1 MKQIL
6 SSIEIKYVVLSSV
19 IFAFVFGLT
28 MLLWNAGSTIILLVD
43 AITFGAIVLLV
54 WGGFVFANN
63 YLGTFDMLKY
73 SFKLLTSKNARTF
86 NKSFKEGYKA
96 YIRLQ
101 ERKLRLE
108 PLLLGG
114 FAMCVAVVLGFS
126 IA

>member
-73 SFKLLTSKNARTF
+73 SFKLLTSKNAGTS

-114 FAMCVAVVLGFS
+114 FAMCVAVVLGFI